1 MPEHPPFR
9 VGDRVR
15 LKPDV
20 EPDVRDRYGEV
31 VTIGRWLIHVQMT
44 DTGQILA
51 FQPDELE
58 LVRRRQ

>member
-1 MPEHPPFR
+1 MSSPMC
-9 VGDRVR
+9 VIGMA
-15 LKPDV
+15 
-20 EPDVRDRYGEV
+20 EV

>member
-20 EPDVRDRYGEV
+20 EPDVHRHGEV
-31 VTIGRWLIHVQMT
+31 VTIGRWLIHVRMT
-44 DTGQILA
+44 EPA
-51 FQPDELE
+51 
-58 LVRRRQ
+58 RS